1 MRILQLHVD
10 YVEYN
15 PINKEIKEAE
25 DNILKEKQ
33 RIDEYG
39 CYFNIY

>member
-25 DNILKEKQ
+25 DNILKRKTTELKI
-33 RIDEYG
+33 RLL
-39 CYFNIY
+39 F